1 MLRGFFK
8 PYLVLITFPRKYDI
22 YTIYTSKYEV
32 FVCLVR
38 GFPFYFKIRTFSG
51 PLPIFSIS
59 LKRRDSM
66 PNVRLI
72 QNPDRKN
79 TRYVAPGKKKKT
91 TQIMLKLS
99 ACRVLGRRMF
109 SCFVYIFFSS
119 FSPRRFVSRF
129 SSRFFFPSQMYNL
142 VSAIPA
148 LYASSVDHV
157 IL

>member
-1 MLRGFFK
+1 MHVCENELPDQRYGQQQVSRYISVLFPVHNQFRRSHESGAVREHVCALDIKDSYCGGPYCSNQNPRYAQKPTRYMLRGFFK

-72 QNPDRKN
+72 
-79 TRYVAPGKKKKT
+79 
-91 TQIMLKLS
+91 
-99 ACRVLGRRMF
+99 
-109 SCFVYIFFSS
+109 
-119 FSPRRFVSRF
+119 
-129 SSRFFFPSQMYNL
+129 
-142 VSAIPA
+142 
-148 LYASSVDHV
+148 
-157 IL
+157 